1 MPNTKKRKCDCEGNN
16 SAESKDAAQL
26 YTELEVKNRKTIDAV
41 SLELKGV
48 DGEREEEYSNLVSAF
63 ESYQSTILTL
73 RKMKAGQELGLVLL
87 RKGLQEL
94 LESSGAQQDVLLKE
108 HDEGN
113 PHFGAEVECMSSPS
127 LGWYPQLNRLGDEKE
142 TVNHVSKRLRK
153 EFTQPIVIKIPQNE
167 LENNTQEDYG
177 GKSNFSLWMYD
188 PKYQRHDK
196 LSTRAIQ
203 KAKYDVRLDVGL
215 SIALMEVIQD
225 LGEQAAFTRV
235 HKYMPELLKKL
246 GKTHYKEIEL
256 NQWKKILANVEVPY
270 DALPQLAV
278 VCELRRFIFLLECMR
293 IFRNVTVHKYLMWLE
308 VLIRAVK
315 NAIEFVEYLEH
326 HQIATKIRRY
336 RTELEVILK
345 SHETYVHDEE
355 EYYLSKVSRLEEER
369 DMLTSSNASDTK
381 AVASIE
387 DDLQYYREKKSQKVW
402 LKLPLAHGSQ
412 KKLRALVQMGMMERA
427 IALNRT

>member
-94 LESSGAQQDVLLKE
+94 LESSGAQQDVLLKA

-153 EFTQPIVIKIPQNE
+153 EFTQPIVIKIP
-167 LENNTQEDYG
+167 
-177 GKSNFSLWMYD
+177 
-188 PKYQRHDK
+188 
-196 LSTRAIQ
+196 RA
-203 KAKYDVRLDVGL
+203 L
-215 SIALMEVIQD
+215 
-225 LGEQAAFTRV
+225 
-235 HKYMPELLKKL
+235 
-246 GKTHYKEIEL
+246 
-256 NQWKKILANVEVPY
+256 
-270 DALPQLAV
+270 
-278 VCELRRFIFLLECMR
+278 
-293 IFRNVTVHKYLMWLE
+293 
-308 VLIRAVK
+308 
-315 NAIEFVEYLEH
+315 
-326 HQIATKIRRY
+326 
-336 RTELEVILK
+336 
-345 SHETYVHDEE
+345 
-355 EYYLSKVSRLEEER
+355 
-369 DMLTSSNASDTK
+369 
-381 AVASIE
+381 
-387 DDLQYYREKKSQKVW
+387 
-402 LKLPLAHGSQ
+402 HGS
-412 KKLRALVQMGMMERA
+412 LLPN
-427 IALNRT
+427 LHD